1 VAESEIGYDFGDDSV
16 RSPGS
21 AAGRSASGSPLKSS
35 RFGMHDSSPSKRE
48 TYSGHGGSES
58 VFGDKFADETSW
70 NFDDQDTDSV
80 WGSTALNTEA
90 DHHGGTHNSFF
101 GSEAGSPSGASVF
114 GKKRSSFFD
123 DSVPSTPAYTS
134 GFSPKFGESR
144 DDSSSYNFGRFDSF
158 RSEDTGFFPQESR
171 FSRFDSIS
179 SSKGETVSG
188 FDTGNSSRNFG
199 RFDSFDDAD
208 PFGSSGPF
216 KASGSRS
223 PPKF

>member
-1 VAESEIGYDFGDDSV
+1 MQETDHRGD
-16 RSPGS
+16 
-21 AAGRSASGSPLKSS
+21 
-35 RFGMHDSSPSKRE
+35 
-48 TYSGHGGSES
+48 
-58 VFGDKFADETSW
+58 
-70 NFDDQDTDSV
+70 
-80 WGSTALNTEA
+80 
-90 DHHGGTHNSFF
+90 THNSFF
-101 GSEAGSPSGASVF
+101 GSEVGSPSGASAF
-114 GKKRSSFFD
+114 GLKRSSFFD
-123 DSVPSTPAYTS
+123 DSVPSTPVYTS
-134 GFSPKFGESR
+134 GFSPKFSEIR

-158 RSEDTGFFPQESR
+158 RSQDSGFPQESR

-179 SSKGETVSG
+179 SSKGENVTG

>member
-1 VAESEIGYDFGDDSV
+1 MCIPYVNNISYYFLCSD
-16 RSPGS
+16 
-21 AAGRSASGSPLKSS
+21 
-35 RFGMHDSSPSKRE
+35 
-48 TYSGHGGSES
+48 HGGSES

-80 WGSTALNTEA
+80 WGSTALNTVSYAVSFLFLGIWVHISPLPVSDKLALIQET
-90 DHHGGTHNSFF
+90 DHHTGAHNSLF

-123 DSVPSTPAYTS
+123 DSVPSSPAYTS

-158 RSEDTGFFPQESR
+158 RSQDTGFFPQESR

-188 FDTGNSSRNFG
+188 FDTGDSSRNFG